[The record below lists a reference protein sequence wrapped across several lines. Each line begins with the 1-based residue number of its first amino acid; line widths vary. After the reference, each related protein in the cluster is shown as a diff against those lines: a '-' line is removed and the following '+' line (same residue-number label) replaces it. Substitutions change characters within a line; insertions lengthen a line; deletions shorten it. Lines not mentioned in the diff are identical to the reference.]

1 VFTRQLPHAPQ
12 RRSFPTDLDGEDTQ
26 AQTVTAWA
34 RKSRSRTAGAGAMTE
49 THDEQ
54 EHRAKSPEQANRD
67 VQKVKA
73 EAKERRA
80 KEAATRSAKRG
91 QPLNSPIST

>member
-54 EHRAKSPEQANRD
+54 EQHRAKSVVQANRD
-67 VQKVKA
+67 VQKVRA

-80 KEAATRSAKRG
+80 KEAETTRTAS
-91 QPLNSPIST
+91 